1 MMKTAR
7 TTIKIRFWM
16 ILEKSRREKK
26 KKNTVKTVENIL
38 NNVKRYKDKYHG
50 EKAQGHK
57 FRFSNTIL
65 HILTVFT
72 SFHFQYSTYLFMK
85 LCNSTLGL
93 KKE

>member
-16 ILEKSRREKK
+16 ILEKSRRDKK
-26 KKNTVKTVENIL
+26 NNTVKTVENIL
-38 NNVKRYKDKYHG
+38 NNVKRYKDKYG

>member
-16 ILEKSRREKK
+16 ILEKSRRDKK
-26 KKNTVKTVENIL
+26 NNTVKTVENIL
-38 NNVKRYKDKYHG
+38 NNVKRYKDKYG

-85 LCNSTLGL
+85 LFNSTLGL
-93 KKE
+93 KEE

>member
-16 ILEKSRREKK
+16 ILEKSRRDKK
-26 KKNTVKTVENIL
+26 NNTVKTVENIL
-38 NNVKRYKDKYHG
+38 NNVKRYKDKYG

-72 SFHFQYSTYLFMK
+72 SFHFQ
-85 LCNSTLGL
+85 
-93 KKE
+93 